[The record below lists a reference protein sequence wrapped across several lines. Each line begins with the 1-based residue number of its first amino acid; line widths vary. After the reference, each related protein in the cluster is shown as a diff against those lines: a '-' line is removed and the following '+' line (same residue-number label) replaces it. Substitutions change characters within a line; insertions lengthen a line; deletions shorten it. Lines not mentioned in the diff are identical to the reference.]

1 MNETEQVL
9 RKLADASIYD
19 PDVNPTDTDLAIG
32 RLERVLAPFFLAS
45 TAVLAILFVVQSA
58 DPGRFGIGLATVVVI
73 AGGAGIL
80 SGLGYMLA
88 DVIVRR
94 VRERFRADDEFHHTF
109 ARARH
114 REPQVEAL
122 VVHGDGVLE
131 DMADQI
137 EARLTGASTR
147 LSAVIGDRSSIIT
160 TGVALIAAYKVAT
173 DLKWVPAGSAY
184 SLFYLVVGAFIVL
197 TPAMLGSVAERLV
210 YQKGLLAS
218 ARKRKARALLDGGQ
232 PAVPD
237 LTAGLTPLPTDA
249 NDGDGAPFPA
259 LPNTGQPNIVGHQ
272 AGTEDIR

>member
-1 MNETEQVL
+1 MNETQQVL
-9 RKLADASIYD
+9 RKLADASAYD
-19 PDVNPTDTDLAIG
+19 PDGNPTDTDLAIG

-58 DPGRFGIGLATVVVI
+58 DPGGFGSRLATVVVI

-94 VRERFRADDEFHHTF
+94 VRKRFRADDEFHHTS
-109 ARARH
+109 ARACH
-114 REPQVEAL
+114 RELQVEAL
-122 VVHGDGVLE
+122 VVHNDGVLE

-197 TPAMLGSVAERLV
+197 TPAMLGSAAERLV

-237 LTAGLTPLPTDA
+237 LAAGLTPLPAAA
-249 NDGDGAPFPA
+249 NDGDGTPVST
-259 LPNTGQPNIVGHQ
+259 LLGTGLRNTVGHE
-272 AGTEDIR
+272 AETDSIR